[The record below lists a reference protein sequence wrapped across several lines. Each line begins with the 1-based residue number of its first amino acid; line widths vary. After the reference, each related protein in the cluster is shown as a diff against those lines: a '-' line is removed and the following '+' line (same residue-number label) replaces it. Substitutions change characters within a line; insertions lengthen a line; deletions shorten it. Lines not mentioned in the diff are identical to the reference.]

1 LDNRKAA
8 PLHFP
13 VARPTANLAPARAS
27 HASDFRRMSAPTQRQ
42 GVPARTVEFRGAR
55 MAFATPT
62 PATAWRVDTLLTK
75 EPDTIEWIGGF
86 GPADVLV
93 DIGANV
99 GMYTVFAAK
108 TRGVRVF
115 AFEPESQNY
124 AVLNQNIFLNGVDQL
139 VQAYCIA
146 LCDRTGVD
154 RLYLSEVDAGGSC
167 HSYGAPLDF
176 NNRPRAAPFAQGCYA
191 TTLDALVGANLIPA
205 PTHIKIDVDGLEH
218 SVVAGARET
227 LRGRNVQ
234 SVLIEVNTNLDEH
247 WDIVDVMVAEGFNY
261 SQAQVER
268 AQRSEGAFK
277 GVGNYVFR
285 R

>member
-1 LDNRKAA
+1 MDNQGFAA
-8 PLHFP
+8 RI
-13 VARPTANLAPARAS
+13 V
-27 HASDFRRMSAPTQRQ
+27 DFR
-42 GVPARTVEFRGAR
+42 GVR
-55 MAFATPT
+55 MAFATPNPT
-62 PATAWRVDTLLTK
+62 TAWRVDTLFTK
-75 EPDTIEWIGGF
+75 EPDTLEWIEGF
-86 GPADVLV
+86 GSSEVLI

-108 TRGVRVF
+108 TRGARVF

-124 AVLNQNIFLNGVDQL
+124 AILNQNILLNGVDQL
-139 VQAYCIA
+139 VQAYCMA
-146 LCDRTGVD
+146 LCDRTGFD
-154 RLYLSEVDAGGSC
+154 RLYLSEFNAGGAC

-176 NNRPRAAPFAQGCYA
+176 NNRPRTARFAQGCYA
-191 TTLDALVGANLIPA
+191 TTLDALVAAASIPP

-227 LRGRNVQ
+227 LRSPSVK
-234 SVLIEVNTNLDEH
+234 SVLIEINSNLDEH
-247 WDIVDVMVAEGFNY
+247 WDIVDLLVAGGFEY

-268 AQRSEGAFK
+268 AQRSEGGFK

>member
-1 LDNRKAA
+1 MAA
-8 PLHFP
+8 QPQH
-13 VARPTANLAPARAS
+13 
-27 HASDFRRMSAPTQRQ
+27 Q
-42 GVPARTVEFRGAR
+42 GFPARTVEFRGAR
-55 MAFATPT
+55 MAFATPN
-62 PATAWRVDTLLTK
+62 PQTAWRVDTLFTK
-75 EPDTIEWIGGF
+75 EPDTIEWIDGF
-86 GPADVLV
+86 GASDTLV

-108 TRGVRVF
+108 ARGARVF

-124 AVLNQNIFLNGVDQL
+124 AILNQNILLNGVDHL

-146 LCDRTGVD
+146 LSDRTGLD
-154 RLYLSEVDAGGSC
+154 KLYLSDFDAGGSC

-176 NNRPRAAPFAQGCYA
+176 NNRPRGAQFAQGCYA
-191 TTLDALVGANLIPA
+191 TTLDALVAARLIPA

-227 LRGRNVQ
+227 LRDPGVK

-247 WDIVDVMVAEGFNY
+247 WDIVDLMVGEGFDY

-268 AQRSEGAFK
+268 AQRREGTFK